1 MASNMES
8 LLEAN
13 SSMRHVVL
21 ETLVES
27 LGKIFSQGRPK
38 MQGYQVKHHVAYILK
53 LKSFIGFF
61 LLSTDSMI
69 NLLRTKEITTSKF
82 RVV

>member
-1 MASNMES
+1 
-8 LLEAN
+8 
-13 SSMRHVVL
+13 MRHVEL
-21 ETLVES
+21 ETLIES
-27 LGKIFSQGRPK
+27 LGEIFTWGRPK
-38 MQGYQVKHHVAYILK
+38 MQGYQLKHHMAYIFM

-69 NLLRTKEITTSKF
+69 NLLRTKEMTTSKC

>member
-1 MASNMES
+1 
-8 LLEAN
+8 
-13 SSMRHVVL
+13 
-21 ETLVES
+21 
-27 LGKIFSQGRPK
+27 
-38 MQGYQVKHHVAYILK
+38 MQGYQLKHHVAYILM

-69 NLLRTKEITTSKF
+69 NLLRTKEMTNSMF